1 MRIDHGQSLEVLC
14 ESGVTLAK
22 NFERLLSPGPG
33 ALGACSS
40 AGTTIDSDML
50 TQSVATWELAHKVA
64 TADSNGLI
72 SELLPLLQETVQSV
86 MKDPATFNSSN
97 TYEVMH

>member
-1 MRIDHGQSLEVLC
+1 MC

-33 ALGACSS
+33 SS
-40 AGTTIDSDML
+40 PASSVIDSDML

-64 TADSNGLI
+64 TADSNGNRGFEIYVDILMI
-72 SELLPLLQETVQSV
+72 
-86 MKDPATFNSSN
+86 KF
-97 TYEVMH
+97 